1 MPDAVIAADVRSPI
15 TIARKGALAG
25 VRPDDRAR
33 AVLQRTGR
41 KLQDMG
47 IVLVLEVL

>member
-33 AVLQRTGR
+33 AVRQRIGR

-47 IVLVLEVL
+47 IVLAPEAR